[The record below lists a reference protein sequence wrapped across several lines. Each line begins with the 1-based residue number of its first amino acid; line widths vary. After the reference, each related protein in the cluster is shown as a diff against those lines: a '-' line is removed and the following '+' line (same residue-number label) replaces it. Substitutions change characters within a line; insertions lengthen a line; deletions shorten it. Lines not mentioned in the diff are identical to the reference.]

1 MSETC
6 ETCETC
12 IWNDDGLCDQKGYV
26 IGDDTPA
33 CKLYDTQKETDK

>member
-1 MSETC
+1 MS

-26 IGDDTPA
+26 IA